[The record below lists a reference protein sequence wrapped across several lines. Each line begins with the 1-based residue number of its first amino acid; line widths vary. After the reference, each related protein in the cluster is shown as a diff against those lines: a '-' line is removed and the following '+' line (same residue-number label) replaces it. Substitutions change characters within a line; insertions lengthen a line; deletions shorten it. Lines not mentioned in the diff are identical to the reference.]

1 MANYFSKFPKLFYNF
16 DSYSRSEYVTNILSR
31 FSFEQKLKQNTS
43 IYYTYDIRDGDT
55 PEIIASKLYD
65 SPERHWI
72 VLLMNDI
79 IDPQYDWPLEYE
91 TLNRYIDAKYLENAN
106 STSPGDGII
115 WARSNVK
122 TYYRVERQYVSSDE
136 VVEKK
141 YEIDEDTFNNTPI
154 SLGNSITL
162 ESGITVIFDND
173 KTTQNYYDY
182 ELELNE
188 SKRKIKLLKRE
199 FVSSLEEELEK
210 LFL

>member
-16 DSYSRSEYVTNILSR
+16 DSYSNSEYVTNILSR
-31 FSFEQKLKQNTS
+31 FSLEQKLKENTS

-55 PEIIASKLYD
+55 PEIVASKLYD
-65 SPERHWI
+65 SSERHWI
-72 VLLMNDI
+72 ILMMNDI
-79 IDPQYDWPLEYE
+79 IDPQYEWPLEYE

-106 STSPGDGII
+106 STTSGDGLI

-122 TYYRVERQYVSSDE
+122 SYYRVERQYVSSDE

-141 YEIDEDTFNNTPI
+141 YEIDEDTFDNTTV
-154 SLGNSITL
+154 SLGNPITL
-162 ESGITVIFDND
+162 ESGITVIFDTD

>member
-1 MANYFSKFPKLFYNF
+1 
-16 DSYSRSEYVTNILSR
+16 
-31 FSFEQKLKQNTS
+31 
-43 IYYTYDIRDGDT
+43 
-55 PEIIASKLYD
+55 
-65 SPERHWI
+65 
-72 VLLMNDI
+72 MNDI
-79 IDPQYDWPLEYE
+79 IDPQYEWPLEYE

-106 STSPGDGII
+106 STTSGDGLI

-122 TYYRVERQYVSSDE
+122 SYYRVERQYVSSDE

-141 YEIDEDTFNNTPI
+141 YEIDEDTFDNTTV
-154 SLGNSITL
+154 SLGNPITL
-162 ESGITVIFDND
+162 ESGITVIFDTD